1 MQTRRVS
8 IPLDVYECIRKNF
21 CHYRKEGVDDK
32 VTDIL
37 LDYLRSEHWDR
48 VCDTARMERVLTN
61 HKIKP
66 VGGKEDVIII

>member
-21 CHYRKEGVDDK
+21 CHYRKEGVDSK

-37 LDYLRSEHWDR
+37 LDYLRDEHWYS
-48 VCDTARMERVLTN
+48 VCDSVYMEQVLNN

-66 VGGKEDVIII
+66 IGGKEDVIII